1 MQGSGRHDRVQ
12 QSYDAVAEQYAAS
25 FRAELS
31 AKPLDRALLASL
43 AEEAGARAPVADLGC
58 GPGHVT
64 AWLARRG
71 AAATGI
77 DLSPAMIAAARRD
90 YPDAEFRCGDLL
102 CLPARDG
109 EFAAAVA
116 LYSIIHL
123 EPAELPAAFREIHRV
138 LRPGGLALVAFHIGA
153 EVRHL
158 AEWFGRQVDVDFRF
172 LQPDEVTGL
181 MEQAG
186 LRVTA
191 RLDRASYPGEV
202 DTRRGYL
209 LGQRSPG
216 PL

>member
-1 MQGSGRHDRVQ
+1 MQ
-12 QSYDAVAEQYAAS
+12 QSYDAVAQQYAVS

-31 AKPLDRALLASL
+31 GKPLDRALLASL
-43 AEEAGARAPVADLGC
+43 TEQAGPRAPVVDLGC

-64 AWLARRG
+64 AWLGRRG

-102 CLPARDG
+102 SLPARDG
-109 EFAAAVA
+109 EFAAAVV

-123 EPAELPAAFREIHRV
+123 EPAERPAAFREMHRV
-138 LRPGGLALVAFHIGA
+138 LRPGGLSLVAFHIGT
-153 EVRHL
+153 EVRHF
-158 AEWFGRQVDVDFRF
+158 AEWYGQQVDLDFRF
-172 LQPDEVTGL
+172 LQPDEVAAL

-186 LRVTA
+186 FRVTA
-191 RLDRASYPGEV
+191 RLERVSYPGEV

-209 LGQRSPG
+209 LGQR
-216 PL
+216 